1 MHIRVGIFYLA
12 GFPLTIVYTTQT
24 DMLIKER
31 KEGNRRQGKG
41 RKEKERKRGRKEGR
55 KKGRKKGRKREEG
68 WMAGGREEGNSKTY
82 MNTIK
87 IF

>member
-12 GFPLTIVYTTQT
+12 GFPLTIVYTTHR

-31 KEGNRRQGKG
+31 QEGNRRQGKG
-41 RKEKERKRGRKEGR
+41 RKEKERERGRKEA
-55 KKGRKKGRKREEG
+55 RKREEG

-82 MNTIK
+82 LNTIK

>member
-31 KEGNRRQGKG
+31 K
-41 RKEKERKRGRKEGR
+41 RGRKE
-55 KKGRKKGRKREEG
+55 GRKKGRKREEG

>member
-12 GFPLTIVYTTQT
+12 GFPLTIVYTTQR

-31 KEGNRRQGKG
+31 QEGNRRQGKG
-41 RKEKERKRGRKEGR
+41 RKEKERERGRKER
-55 KKGRKKGRKREEG
+55 RTREEG

-82 MNTIK
+82 LNTIK

>member
-12 GFPLTIVYTTQT
+12 GFPLTIVYTTQR

-41 RKEKERKRGRKEGR
+41 RKEKEREGERKEERGRRDGWLEGEKETQ
-55 KKGRKKGRKREEG
+55 K
-68 WMAGGREEGNSKTY
+68 N
-82 MNTIK
+82 
-87 IF
+87 IFEHN

>member
-12 GFPLTIVYTTQT
+12 GFPLTIVYTTQR

-55 KKGRKKGRKREEG
+55 KREKG
-68 WMAGGREEGNSKTY
+68 WMAGGREGNSEKH
-82 MNTIK
+82 I
-87 IF
+87 